1 MPSVFV
7 PLKGGSVVGVDQMT
21 DIMQQRRR
29 NEGWRRAG
37 LVRLPGTLKSM
48 CKLGYVIA
56 AVVAIAAAPER
67 LKEGCD
73 SPGFVS

>member
-1 MPSVFV
+1 VPS
-7 PLKGGSVVGVDQMT
+7 KGDPVVGIYQMT
-21 DIMQQRRR
+21 NIMQQRRR

-37 LVRLPGTLKSM
+37 IVRLPGTLKSM

-73 SPGFVS
+73 CPGFVS